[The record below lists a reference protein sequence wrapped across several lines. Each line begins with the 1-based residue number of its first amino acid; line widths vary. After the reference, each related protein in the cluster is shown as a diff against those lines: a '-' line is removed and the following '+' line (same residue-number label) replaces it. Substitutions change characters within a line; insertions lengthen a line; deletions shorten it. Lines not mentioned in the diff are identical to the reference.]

1 MIRSGP
7 PHKSKSREIVER
19 AGEAGLNFVPGV
31 GGALAVA
38 FVTAVGWQLNQRRE
52 KWLGELAEAVEDLR
66 QGLGDASFETLAENR
81 LFVDAVVTTT
91 RVIDHSHEQEK
102 IAALRNAVLNSVAR
116 DAPDADAQAMFL
128 SLVDRYTPTHLRL
141 LTLLNDPVAW
151 FDSHDLIPPTP
162 AIAGAM
168 AEVVEAGLP
177 ELKGR
182 QEFYGL
188 VAADLNSSGMLA
200 VELSGVLGTAIL
212 MRSVTNQMGKQFV
225 KFISSA
231 A

>member
-1 MIRSGP
+1 MDATP
-7 PHKSKSREIVER
+7 PGKSKSREIVER
-19 AGEAGLNFVPGV
+19 VAEAGLNFVPGV

-38 FVTAVGWQLNQRRE
+38 FVTAVGWQLTQRRE
-52 KWLGELAEAVEDLR
+52 KWLAELAEAVEDLR
-66 QGLGDASFETLAENR
+66 HRMDDASFETLAENP
-81 LFVDAVVTTT
+81 LFVDAVVMTV
-91 RVIDHSHEQEK
+91 RVIDHTHQEEK
-102 IAALRNAVLNSVAR
+102 ITALRNAVLNSVAQ
-116 DAPDADAQAMFL
+116 DAPDADTQAMFL

-151 FDSHDLIPPTP
+151 FDSRGLTPPTG

-168 AEVVEAGLP
+168 AEFVEAGLP

-188 VAADLNSSGMLA
+188 VASDLNTSGLLA
-200 VELSGVLGTAIL
+200 VELSGLLGTAAL
-212 MRSVTNQMGKQFV
+212 MRSMTNQIGRQFV
-225 KFISSA
+225 MFISSA

>member
-1 MIRSGP
+1 M
-7 PHKSKSREIVER
+7 
-19 AGEAGLNFVPGV
+19 PGV

-52 KWLGELAEAVEDLR
+52 NWLAELAEAVDDLR
-66 QGLGDASFETLAENR
+66 QRIGDASFNTLAENP

-91 RVIDHSHEQEK
+91 RVIDHTHQEEK
-102 IAALRNAVLNSVAR
+102 IAALRNAVLNSVAPN
-116 DAPDADAQAMFL
+116 APDADSQAMFL

-151 FDSHDLIPPTP
+151 FESHGMAPPTG

-168 AEVVEAGLP
+168 AGFVEAGLP

-188 VAADLNSSGMLA
+188 VAVDLNSSGMLA
-200 VELSGVLGTAIL
+200 VELSGLLGTAVL
-212 MRSVTNQMGKQFV
+212 MRPMTNGMGRQFV
-225 KFISSA
+225 EFISSSG
-231 A
+231 